1 MKTIKVENPNS
12 LPTVSYEKLED
23 LQGDLKTLPEE
34 NLEKLKRSIR
44 QFGFKIPKFVW
55 IDRGHYFLLDG
66 HQTKK
71 ALESLEAEGYTIP
84 EVPYAEVKAKGRQ
97 EAAKILLEI
106 NSRYGEYN
114 PNTSFFEDFDIDL
127 DFIKD
132 IKIPELDIMLEDFE
146 QSEIVEDVVPDS
158 PAEPLSKPG
167 DLWLCGRHRVLCGD
181 ATKEE
186 DVARLMNGKKADM
199 VFTDPP
205 YGINIHNTK
214 GKVKNDNN
222 LSTFK
227 EFQPIFKRYINKKT
241 HIYIF
246 FGSKVAGESLS
257 ILNENFKQFNI
268 LVFPITNLS
277 QPYPKGYFS
286 SNYELC
292 YFSQY
297 GGIKEHNTWK
307 MEVAETTKKDRR
319 YKGGGFL
326 KKYYALN
333 EYPITEH
340 NLNRIHPT
348 QKKVS
353 TVSFFVFISSQE
365 NDIIAD
371 FFLGAGTT
379 LIAAEQTGR
388 ICYGCEI
395 DPHYIDVILDRYA
408 KFTGDD
414 PIREDGIKWSE
425 LKKNFV
431 TSS

>member
-12 LPTVSYEKLED
+12 LLTVSYEKLED

-132 IKIPELDIMLEDFE
+132 IKIPELDIMLDDFE

-186 DVARLMNGKKADM
+186 DVARLMDGKKADLLL
-199 VFTDPP
+199 TDPP
-205 YGINIHNTK
+205 YGM
-214 GKVKNDNN
+214 N
-222 LSTFK
+222 LETDYDDIYDYIYYRNHPTS
-227 EFQPIFKRYINKKT
+227 KRYLRKAHHYPRVIGDDKDFNPSHLFEFFKIKEIFLFGADYYCKYLPKGGSWIVWDKT
-241 HIYIF
+241 GGHDSLLKSGFNSNFELIW
-246 FGSKVAGESLS
+246 SKTPHKRDIARITYKGVAGMKKEDGSRVHPSQKPVGL
-257 ILNENFKQFNI
+257 
-268 LVFPITNLS
+268 ITW
-277 QPYPKGYFS
+277 FF
-286 SNYELC
+286 E
-292 YFSQY
+292 
-297 GGIKEHNTWK
+297 
-307 MEVAETTKKDRR
+307 R
-319 YKGGGFL
+319 YKGEIVVDL
-326 KKYYALN
+326 Y
-333 EYPITEH
+333 
-340 NLNRIHPT
+340 
-348 QKKVS
+348 
-353 TVSFFVFISSQE
+353 
-365 NDIIAD
+365 
-371 FFLGAGTT
+371 LGSGTT

-395 DPHYIDVILDRYA
+395 DSHYIDVILDRYA

-414 PIREDGIKWSE
+414 PIREDSIKWSE

>member
-132 IKIPELDIMLEDFE
+132 IKIPELDIMLEDME

-186 DVARLMNGKKADM
+186 DVARLMNGKKADLVM
-199 VFTDPP
+199 SDPP
-205 YGINIHNTK
+205 YGINIVKVGGEGATK
-214 GKVKNDNN
+214 FGKVGVEKWVPANYYPPIKGDDQSFNPDFLFQYSQKIILFGAN
-222 LSTFK
+222 FFADKLPISSGWLVWDKKPEGAARNSFADCELIWTNFDIPARIYRCTWQGLLK
-227 EFQPIFKRYINKKT
+227 EGEEGVKR
-241 HIYIF
+241 
-246 FGSKVAGESLS
+246 
-257 ILNENFKQFNI
+257 Q
-268 LVFPITNLS
+268 
-277 QPYPKGYFS
+277 
-286 SNYELC
+286 
-292 YFSQY
+292 
-297 GGIKEHNTWK
+297 
-307 MEVAETTKKDRR
+307 
-319 YKGGGFL
+319 
-326 KKYYALN
+326 
-333 EYPITEH
+333 
-340 NLNRIHPT
+340 HPT
-348 QKKVS
+348 QKPIKLCAEILS
-353 TVSFFVFISSQE
+353 DFSKG

-371 FFLGAGTT
+371 FFLGSGTT

-395 DPHYIDVILDRYA
+395 DPHYIDVILGRYA